1 MNAGFF
7 GRDWDVLKRRFQDMA
22 NAELLG
28 EVGQSG
34 DKRAVTG
41 RIGTAETPE
50 SQVAIRAAVGP
61 NECNAEPNPLDEASS
76 LRPAHKGTLTDRAFA
91 DSFGK
96 SELHQN
102 RPSVLTNLDLFGC
115 EQL

>member
-7 GRDWDVLKRRFQDMA
+7 RRNWDFLKRRFKEMA
-22 NAELLG
+22 NAELLC
-28 EVGQSG
+28 EVGQSCH
-34 DKRAVTG
+34 KRAVAG

-50 SQVAIRAAVGP
+50 SQVAIRAAVRP

-76 LRPAHKGTLTDRAFA
+76 LRPAYRRALTDRAFA

-96 SELHQN
+96 RELHQID
-102 RPSVLTNLDLFGC
+102 RPLFGC